1 MSKPD
6 TKVSFLCSI
15 EKPKN
20 SEKHGN
26 SLQNQVLA
34 LRNGVPAQCIGLLR
48 PLSGVRRMRFVGR
61 RNRHSDPLPF
71 VPARAQPHRA
81 GVQRTGGSRHD
92 VGLTFPKTSRKGPN
106 PAPNAHF
113 PKNFT
118 IFDFVLDTPSRH
130 NQADACFCARLSV
143 SLTSS

>member
-1 MSKPD
+1 MGTAYKI
-6 TKVSFLCSI
+6 KC
-15 EKPKN
+15 
-20 SEKHGN
+20 KHCGTEFQHSASACYGLYQECVGCGSSVVETDIPIRCPSCLHVLN
-26 SLQNQVLA
+26 RTEQEFNEQVE
-34 LRNGVPAQCIGLLR
+34 VVMMWDC
-48 PLSGVRRMRFVGR
+48 
-61 RNRHSDPLPF
+61 
-71 VPARAQPHRA
+71 
-81 GVQRTGGSRHD
+81 
-92 VGLTFPKTSRKGPN
+92 TFPKTSRKGPN

>member
-1 MSKPD
+1 MGTAYKI
-6 TKVSFLCSI
+6 KC
-15 EKPKN
+15 
-20 SEKHGN
+20 KHCGTEFQH
-26 SLQNQVLA
+26 SASACYGLYQECVGCGSSVVETDIPIRCPSCLHVL
-34 LRNGVPAQCIGLLR
+34 
-48 PLSGVRRMRFVGR
+48 
-61 RNRHSDPLPF
+61 NRTEQD
-71 VPARAQPHRA
+71 
-81 GVQRTGGSRHD
+81 D
-92 VGLTFPKTSRKGPN
+92 VALTFPKTSRKGPN